1 MRRRNA
7 KMVGGAIFVTVL
19 LVGLT
24 AACSSSSSNS
34 STSASSTSSSDAHF
48 ALRLGDDQATGIPGS
63 LAEHRFTQEVTALT
77 HGHVTFT
84 IYPNNALGNEA
95 SQLTQIETGSL
106 DSGVINMASISSQLP
121 QLGLFGLPYLIPNTA
136 DISKLLNSSIT
147 ASVLSSLQANH
158 LVGLSIVDDGPYA
171 IIGSQPVA
179 EASAL
184 KGLKERTQTD
194 PTSVSFFT
202 RLGVNVVALPFP
214 QVYSAL
220 QQHVVDGAVAG
231 PASMQTVSLYQVAK
245 YLSPINLQSALDL
258 VFFSQKTWD
267 RLPAAYQ
274 ADIRQA
280 AKQAQAWNLSV
291 IDADTQAAVKKLQ
304 SEGVKLVTVNVSSFS
319 ADAQSTADQ
328 FEPKIGASYVK
339 QAEALLG
346 TS

>member
-1 MRRRNA
+1 MRRVSKKA
-7 KMVGGAIFVTVL
+7 GGAVL
-19 LVGLT
+19 AAGLLAGL
-24 AACSSSSSNS
+24 AACGNSSAGTSAGTSGSSS
-34 STSASSTSSSDAHF
+34 AHF
-48 ALRLGDDQATGIPGS
+48 ALRMGDDQAAGIPGS
-63 LAEHRFTQEVTALT
+63 LAEHKFTQEVTKLT

-84 IYPNNALGNEA
+84 IYANNALGNEA

-136 DISKLLNSSIT
+136 DISKLLTSSVT
-147 ASVLSSLQANH
+147 TNVLGSLSANH
-158 LVGLSIVDDGPYA
+158 LVGLSILDDGPYA
-171 IIGSQPVA
+171 IIGNHPIAQ
-179 EASAL
+179 ASAL
-184 KGLKERTQTD
+184 KGLKVRTQTD

-202 RLGVNVVALPFP
+202 QLGVNVVALPFP

-231 PASMQTVSLYQVAK
+231 PASMQQVSLYQVGK
-245 YLSPINLQSALDL
+245 YLSPVNLQSALDL

-274 ADIRQA
+274 ADIRKA

-291 IDADTQAAVKKLQ
+291 IDPDTQAAITKLQ
-304 SEGVKLVTVNVSSFS
+304 GEGVKLVPVNLSSFK
-319 ADAQSTADQ
+319 ADATSTANQ
-328 FEPKIGASYVK
+328 FAAKIGSSYVK
-339 QAEALLG
+339 QAEGLLG

>member
-1 MRRRNA
+1 MRRRNSRMA
-7 KMVGGAIFVTVL
+7 GGAIFVTVL
-19 LVGLT
+19 LAGLT
-24 AACSSSSSNS
+24 AACSSSNS
-34 STSASSTSSSDAHF
+34 STSANTTGSSDAHF
-48 ALRLGDDQATGIPGS
+48 ALRLGDDQAAGIPGS

-84 IYPNNALGNEA
+84 IYPNNALGSEA

-121 QLGLFGLPYLIPNTA
+121 QLGLFGLPYLIPTTA

-147 ASVLSSLQANH
+147 TSVLGSLQANH

-171 IIGSQPVA
+171 IIGNQPVA
-179 EASAL
+179 AASAL

-231 PASMQTVSLYQVAK
+231 PASMQKVSLYQVAK

-258 VFFSQKTWD
+258 IFFSQKTWD

-274 ADIRQA
+274 TDIRQA

-291 IDADTQAAVKKLQ
+291 IDADTQAAVKQLQ
-304 SEGVKLVTVNVSSFS
+304 GEGVKLVTVNLSSFS
-319 ADAQSTADQ
+319 ADAQATADQ
-328 FEPKIGASYVK
+328 YEPKIGASYVK